1 MTPDTLARLQ
11 APLPHLVSHSLF
23 LGLGHL
29 RHRWFLADLVE
40 AAVVDGHGG
49 FVCRAGAA
57 SGRAAEQ
64 RFRESSLLVC

>member
-1 MTPDTLARLQ
+1 MTPDTLARLE
-11 APLPHLVSHSLF
+11 APLHHLIPHSLF
-23 LGLGHL
+23 LCFRQLG
-29 RHRWFLADLVE
+29 RRRVLADLVE